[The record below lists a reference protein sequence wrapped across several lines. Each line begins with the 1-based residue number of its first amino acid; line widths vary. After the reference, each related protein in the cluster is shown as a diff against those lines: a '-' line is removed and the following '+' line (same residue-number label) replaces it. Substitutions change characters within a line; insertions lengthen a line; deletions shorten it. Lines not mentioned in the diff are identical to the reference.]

1 MKSLQTWFARQTLT
15 VKLLVTVPVLAIA
28 VLWSVVPDGTAP
40 PSSAVASN
48 RPVLASGA
56 PAAAATVAPHEEPT
70 VAQSGLTW
78 VSALRTLVS
87 VGVVLA
93 LIVASARGLKY
104 FMASSGQL
112 PGSTGTLKVV
122 ETTYLPSPSGKGRAA
137 IHLLETADGRQL
149 LIGATEQQLTLLS
162 ESEDHSGRI
171 RLRVSEALQQTE
183 HAAQTEPATF
193 ERLLDA
199 AVEKTPPIEPQLS
212 DALHRLR
219 AARQRLEAAS

>member
-48 RPVLASGA
+48 RPVLTSGA
-56 PAAAATVAPHEEPT
+56 PAAAAT

>member
-1 MKSLQTWFARQTLT
+1 MKSLQSWFARQTLT
-15 VKLLVTVPVLAIA
+15 VKLLVTVPILAIA
-28 VLWSVVPDGTAP
+28 LLWSVVPDGTTP
-40 PSSAVASN
+40 PASVVTGT
-48 RPVLASGA
+48 RPVLTSGA

-70 VAQSGLTW
+70 VAQTGLTW

-93 LIVASARGLKY
+93 LIVVSAKGLKY
-104 FMASSGQL
+104 FMASAGKL
-112 PGSTGTLKVV
+112 PGNTGTLKVL

-137 IHLLETADGRQL
+137 IHLLETADGRQF

-162 ESEDHSGRI
+162 ESEEHPGRI
-171 RLRVSEALQQTE
+171 RLRVSEALEQTE
-183 HAAQTEPATF
+183 RAEPIGTVSF

-199 AVEKTPPIEPQLS
+199 AVEKAPTVEPQLS

-219 AARQRLEAAS
+219 SARQRLEAAS